1 MIDRANLE
9 KIKTMGL
16 SYKRF
21 GKGRGVHYINAPAGL
36 YIAYSQTVLP
46 MARDFGKC
54 LVPFAWCL
62 KVGDYMAEGRTVG
75 ELWQELDDIAAQLE
89 LDAKTKRLAVYVEDL
104 STVFQSLRMMQAFPE
119 VLAKGYNKPLKAMK
133 DNGIEFRSLSDYRG
147 QEEVQNFREFKTDD
161 AIGPDTPLKFEE
173 VLQIKMNACA
183 IVDYVQQHIDIY
195 KGIGRISLTMVART
209 RGITKHDMYDKDN
222 REAMTKLFKTLELS
236 PETYRECLEAL
247 WGGFAYTPD
256 MAAGCIFEN
265 LEAYDENSA
274 YLAQM
279 YVRPMPMHLIKTYK
293 EPGPE
298 VCQWIKESRMRG
310 GTSILSIVY
319 LSIDGLEV
327 GEHGIAT
334 LLERHAKN
342 ERGLE
347 CNQGHILNAEHLEC
361 WCTNLDLFLI
371 ELLYKVDSIKI
382 LKAHIFAADLL
393 PNCMIK
399 SLLDKYKIKTM
410 NKGDEAMR
418 HSAIYLDAK
427 SSLGAAFGVHAMNII
442 KDEYK
447 YTKTLHTNRDGQ
459 TVWDWTWVTDKGEEA
474 YKDSKIRKEMEKSRG
489 RFQWLPAGIFIAAWA
504 RFCLVSTIYSVCT
517 KTTTRV
523 LTDDTD
529 SAYFYNMTEEA
540 RAIIDKYNARL
551 REHLT
556 FVTAERNSRG
566 GEFKEEDW
574 ELKDAKGNLHSLGA
588 FEPDGKYAKAKSL
601 HAKCHLFQKPD
612 GSYKLTLAGQPND
625 KALEYLLE
633 QPDPFA
639 AFSAGLVIPAERS
652 GKYLDTYIESP
663 QPFAVSF
670 KDRDGKINMLIM
682 QHTIARKPISFSVD
696 DVEDF

>member
-1 MIDRANLE
+1 MDKANID
-9 KIKTMGL
+9 KIKEMGL

-21 GKGRGVHYINAPAGL
+21 GKGRGVHYLNAPAGL

-62 KVGDYMAEGRTVG
+62 KVGEYMTSGRTIG
-75 ELWQELDDIAAQLE
+75 ELWEELDTIAVELE

-104 STVFQSLRMMQAFPE
+104 STVFQSLRMMQAYPE

-133 DNGIEFRSLSDYRG
+133 DNGVEFRSLSDYRG
-147 QEEVQNFREFKTDD
+147 QEEVQNFKEFKTDE

-183 IVDYVQQHIDIY
+183 IVDYVQQHIDMY
-195 KGIGRISLTMVART
+195 DGIGKMALTMVGRL
-209 RGITKHDMYDKDN
+209 RSITKHDMYNKDN
-222 REAMTKLFKTLELS
+222 REAITKLFKTLELK

-265 LEAYDENSA
+265 IEAYDENSA

-279 YVRPMPMHLIKTYK
+279 YAQPMPMHLIKTYK

-298 VCQWIKESRMRG
+298 VCKWIEDSKTEG
-310 GTSILSIVY
+310 GISILSIIY
-319 LSIDGLEV
+319 ISIDGLEV

-342 ERGLE
+342 EKGLE
-347 CNQGHILNAEHLEC
+347 TNQGHILSAEHLEC
-361 WCTNLDLFLI
+361 WCTSLDLFLI
-371 ELLYKVDSIKI
+371 KLLYKVDSIKI

-393 PNCMIK
+393 PNCMVK
-399 SLLDKYKIKTM
+399 SLLDKYKIKTI
-410 NKGDEAMR
+410 NKGDEAMK

-427 SSLGAAFGVHAMNII
+427 SSLGAGFGVHAMNII
-442 KDEYK
+442 KDEYTYAQTT
-447 YTKTLHTNRDGQ
+447 YTTRSGQ
-459 TVWDWTWVTDKGEEA
+459 TIKGWTWVTDKGEEE
-474 YKDSKIRKEMEKSRG
+474 YKDSKIRKEMNKTRG
-489 RFQWLPAGIFIAAWA
+489 RFQWLPWGIFIAAWA
-504 RFCLVSTIYSVCT
+504 RFCLVTTIYSVCT
-517 KTTTRV
+517 KTNTRI

-529 SAYFYNMTEEA
+529 SAYFYNMTKEA
-540 RAIIDKYNARL
+540 RTIIDKYNARL
-551 REHLT
+551 RKQMQT
-556 FVTAERNSRG
+556 VTAERNRRG

-588 FEPDGKYAKAKSL
+588 FEPDGTYIKAKSL
-601 HAKCHLFQKPD
+601 HAKCHLFKEPD

-625 KALEYLLE
+625 KAIAYLLE

-639 AFSAGLVIPAERS
+639 AFSKGLVIPAERS

-663 QPFAVSF
+663 LPFAVTF
-670 KDRDGKINMLIM
+670 TDRDGNANTLVM
-682 QHTIARKPISFSVD
+682 QHAIARKPIAFSVD